1 MVRRM
6 GDYFSRWAEKYM
18 PDPFLFA
25 ILLTFL
31 TLVLGIIFTDNGPF
45 EMLKHWNTGFWAL
58 LTFSMQMC
66 LILVTG
72 YALATTR
79 VVRRGIAALADIPKT
94 GPGAAGLVALTAII
108 AGYINWGL
116 GLIVGALMAR
126 QVGLRGYEKQVPMHY
141 PLLGAAGYAGLA
153 VWHGGFSGSAP
164 LLVATKGHFLEA
176 QIGIIPVSDTLFSPL
191 NLVVAACLI
200 IGLPFLFKL
209 LNPADAEN
217 MVTIDK
223 VLPNVDELIN
233 EIEDKDD
240 PESRRDTVASKLE
253 NSVAISLLIGI
264 MGLVIVVWY
273 FVTKGFKLN
282 LNIVNFT
289 FLFVGILL
297 HKTPI
302 NYVRAI
308 SDGTKGCSGIIL
320 QFPFYSGIMGMM
332 KFSGLILVIAGWF
345 VAISNQY
352 TYPLLTFVSGALV
365 NIFVPSGGG
374 QWAVQ
379 GPIVVEAAKAL
390 NVTYPKAIMALSY
403 GDQWTNLF
411 QPFWALALLGL
422 TGLKA
427 RQIMGYCMAVMLI
440 GAIFFFLAL
449 LVLPA

>member
-1 MVRRM
+1 MIRKM

-31 TLVLGIIFTDNGPF
+31 TLILGIVFTNNGPF
-45 EMLKHWNTGFWAL
+45 DMAKYWHKGFWTL

-66 LILVTG
+66 MILVTG
-72 YALATTR
+72 YALATTK
-79 VVRRGIAALADIPKT
+79 VVRKFIDMLADIPKT
-94 GPGAAGLVALTAII
+94 GSGAAFLVAFVAIV
-108 AGYINWGL
+108 AAYINWGL
-116 GLIVGALMAR
+116 GIIVGALMAR
-126 QVGLRGYEKQVPMHY
+126 QVALRGYEKKLPMHY

-164 LLVATKGHFLEA
+164 LLVATKGHFLAKE
-176 QIGIIPVSDTLFSPL
+176 IGVVPVSDTLFSVL
-191 NLVVAACLI
+191 NIVVAVFLI

-209 LNPADAEN
+209 LSPSDPEK
-217 MVTIDK
+217 MVQIDK
-223 VLPNVDELIN
+223 VIPNVDELLQ
-233 EIEDKDD
+233 ESEEDASEK
-240 PESRRDTVASKLE
+240 ERRDTFASKLE
-253 NSVAISLLIGI
+253 HSIIISMLTGAI
-264 MGLVIVVWY
+264 GLVIIVWY
-273 FVTKGFKLN
+273 FYTKGFKLN

-289 FLFVGILL
+289 FLFVGIIL

-308 SDGTKGCSGIIL
+308 SAGTKGCSGIIL

-332 KFSGLILVIAGWF
+332 KFSGLIVIIAGWF

-352 TYPLLTFVSGALV
+352 TFPLFTFMSASLV

-379 GPIVVEAAKAL
+379 GPVIVEAAKAL
-390 NVTYPKAIMALSY
+390 NVSYPKAIMALAY

-427 RQIMGYCMAVMLI
+427 RQIMGYCMTVMFI
-440 GAIFFFLAL
+440 GAVFFLIAL